1 MNEDSV
7 PATDIIE
14 EHGSFLL
21 IRAGSRFAVVER
33 RGGQIY
39 PMMPGKREGEPLT
52 SEGMASVIAQEG
64 SLPEDEAR
72 RLFAELCARG
82 DRLAQTDVVAEPA
95 SDGSERDC
103 FESLAMTE
111 SALSLR
117 GAQRRG
123 NLVAMGCTRNHRPI
137 QTASGRAPQA
147 PRPTLRESAGRRP
160 ACVLARRNISAR
172 LSVCS
177 ARAAAH

>member
-95 SDGSERDC
+95 SGTVPNE
-103 FESLAMTE
+103 
-111 SALSLR
+111 
-117 GAQRRG
+117 
-123 NLVAMGCTRNHRPI
+123 I
-137 QTASGRAPQA
+137 ASSRSQ
-147 PRPTLRESAGRRP
+147 
-160 ACVLARRNISAR
+160 
-172 LSVCS
+172 
-177 ARAAAH
+177 

>member
-1 MNEDSV
+1 MNDDSV
-7 PATDIIE
+7 PATEIVE

-82 DRLAQTDVVAEPA
+82 DRLAQTDVVAEP
-95 SDGSERDC
+95 
-103 FESLAMTE
+103 L
-111 SALSLR
+111 
-117 GAQRRG
+117 
-123 NLVAMGCTRNHRPI
+123 
-137 QTASGRAPQA
+137 
-147 PRPTLRESAGRRP
+147 AGRFRTRLLR
-160 ACVLARRNISAR
+160 VARNDGVGLVIARSTATRQSRCHGLHQESSADPNR
-172 LSVCS
+172 
-177 ARAAAH
+177 